1 MGHLEDSTV
10 PPPSGFH
17 ILARPP
23 AACRLPPAACLLAP
37 GFSLLMRY
45 RFVILV
51 AILVLNGFFAAA
63 EVALIS
69 VRKSRLRAMADDGQ
83 VGAQAALNL
92 LANPARLLSVTQV
105 GVTLASLGLGWA
117 GEGTVYNLIL
127 SILEPWLKPP
137 LSPWLHAISFGIA
150 FLLISYAHVVLG
162 EVVPKNVA
170 IEKADRLA
178 ILVAPPLLIF
188 DRVATPFIIIAER
201 SAAVLSRWIGLRGT
215 HGGGGH
221 SAEEL
226 KFIVSSSRNE
236 GHLHR
241 FEEDAIQALLELQ
254 NYYAREIMVPR
265 NDIVSISVDASL
277 EQVLRRM
284 RETQFSRLPVY
295 QGDPEH
301 IIGYVHYKDM
311 LRIAE
316 ERRVAAERKQVLRP
330 FHLSRVARKPLVVPE
345 TKPLNDLID
354 EFRNTHNHMALV
366 VDEFGTIVGLV
377 TLEDALEQILGEIG
391 DEHDVKRP
399 PPSTEAP
406 MIEVEGATTIRDLDT
421 QYGLD
426 LPGDAGFET
435 LAGFLLFQLG
445 YIPKPGERL
454 DHDGRRFTIVEMDHN
469 RIARVRIERAPQPAE
484 SIQQEPKERR
494 S

>member
-1 MGHLEDSTV
+1 M
-10 PPPSGFH
+10 P
-17 ILARPP
+17 
-23 AACRLPPAACLLAP
+23 
-37 GFSLLMRY
+37 Y
-45 RFVILV
+45 RFIILIAV
-51 AILVLNGFFAAA
+51 LILNGFFAAA
-63 EVALIS
+63 EVALVS
-69 VRKSRLRAMADDGQ
+69 VRKSRLRTLAAEGQ

-92 LANPARLLSVTQV
+92 LANPARLLSVTQA
-105 GVTLASLGLGWA
+105 GVTVASLGLGWA
-117 GEGTVYNLIL
+117 GENSVYHLFLLLFN
-127 SILEPWLKPP
+127 PWLTPA
-137 LSPWLHAISFGIA
+137 LTPWLHALSFSLA

-162 EVVPKNVA
+162 EVVPKNLA

-178 ILVAPPLLIF
+178 ILVAPALLVF
-188 DRVATPFIIIAER
+188 DRISSPFVFFAEK
-201 SAAVLSRWIGLRGT
+201 SAAALSRWIGLRGSHT
-215 HGGGGH
+215 GGGH

-226 KFIVSSSRNE
+226 KFIVSSSRRE

-265 NDIVSISVDASL
+265 NAVVSVSVDASL
-277 EQVLRRM
+277 DQVLRRM
-284 RETQFSRLPVY
+284 RENQYSRLPVY

-311 LRIAE
+311 MRIWE
-316 ERRVAAERKQVLRP
+316 ERRIAAERKRPLRP
-330 FHLSRVARKPLVVPE
+330 FHLSRVLRKPLVVPE

-354 EFRNTHNHMALV
+354 EFRSTHKHMAVV

-399 PPSTEAP
+399 RPAAEAAE
-406 MIEVEGATTIRDLDT
+406 IEVEGTISIRDLDT
-421 QYGLD
+421 QYGLE

-445 YIPKPGERL
+445 KIPNEGEAVEYG
-454 DHDGRRFTIVEMDHN
+454 GRRFTILRMEHN
-469 RIARVRIERAPQPAE
+469 RIARVAIARVPAHKETSEAAPRKKTA
-484 SIQQEPKERR
+484 SD
-494 S
+494 

>member
-1 MGHLEDSTV
+1 M
-10 PPPSGFH
+10 P
-17 ILARPP
+17 
-23 AACRLPPAACLLAP
+23 
-37 GFSLLMRY
+37 Y
-45 RFVILV
+45 RFVIL
-51 AILVLNGFFAAA
+51 LVVLTLNGFFAAA

-69 VRKSRLRAMADDGQ
+69 VRKSRLKAMADEGQ

-92 LANPARLLSVTQV
+92 LANPSRLLSVTQV

-127 SILEPWLKPP
+127 SMLQPFLTAA
-137 LSPWLHAISFGIA
+137 STPWLHAASFAIA

-162 EVVPKNVA
+162 EVVPKNLA
-170 IEKADRLA
+170 IEKADQLA
-178 ILVAPPLLIF
+178 VLVAPALLVF
-188 DRVATPFIIIAER
+188 DRIATPFIIVAER
-201 SAAVLSRWIGLRGT
+201 SAAVLSRSIGLRGS
-215 HGGGGH
+215 HSGGGH

-226 KFIVSSSRNE
+226 KFIVSSSRRE

-254 NYYAREIMVPR
+254 NYYVREIMVPR

-284 RETQFSRLPVY
+284 RETQYSRLPVY
-295 QGDPEH
+295 QSDPEH
-301 IIGYVHYKDM
+301 IIGYVHLKDM

-316 ERRVAAERKQVLRP
+316 ERRVSAERKHVLRP
-330 FHLSRVARKPLVVPE
+330 FHLSRVLRKPLVVPE

-354 EFRNTHNHMALV
+354 EFRTTHKHMAMV

-377 TLEDALEQILGEIG
+377 TLEDALEQIFGEIG

-399 PPSTEAP
+399 RQAAEAQVL
-406 MIEVEGATTIRDLDT
+406 EVEGSTTIRDLDMK
-421 QYGLD
+421 YGLE

-445 YIPKPGERL
+445 YIPKQGETVEYA
-454 DHDGRRFTIVEMDHN
+454 GRRFTIQEMDHN
-469 RIARVRIERAPQPAE
+469 RIARVAIERIPVAASAANHAATQ
-484 SIQQEPKERR
+484 R
-494 S
+494 